1 MNKINKTQ
9 EIRTFVE
16 REGGLDGR
24 VRAFVRSCVRA
35 RVRACVP
42 ACVHGNDDEC
52 VGTLSLTDRVP
63 DALFPPEPNGLP
75 DCEDAQCE
83 IATIKIN

>member
-42 ACVHGNDDEC
+42 AGWRAGVRACVRSRHVVLCN
-52 VGTLSLTDRVP
+52 VVAVQRWRRIPS
-63 DALFPPEPNGLP
+63 PPYSQWL
-75 DCEDAQCE
+75 
-83 IATIKIN
+83 AT